1 MLNNFVLAFLI
12 VLIMVTIVKYA
23 TAQPIPLVPPPSPE
37 STTEQQR
44 VSQND
49 RVPPKIEI
57 LTNELHEGK
66 NVFNVRI
73 TDNSSLTT
81 REVEYVHDGQ
91 LRADGLFRD
100 QNNVYKALIDIH
112 PPSRIVTV
120 TVADANGNVASDYR
134 EYEITQPQDLF
145 TQIFDKLSQTVSYI
159 QGLLGW

>member
-1 MLNNFVLAFLI
+1 MI
-12 VLIMVTIVKYA
+12 A
-23 TAQPIPLVPPPSPE
+23 TFRCANGQPIPLVPPPSPE

-66 NVFNVRI
+66 NVFKVRI

-81 REVEYVHDGQ
+81 REVEYVHNGQ

-112 PPSRIVTV
+112 SPSRIVTV
-120 TVADANGNVASDYR
+120 TAADANGNVASDYR
-134 EYEITQPQDLF
+134 EYEITRSQNFF
-145 TQIFDKLSQTVSYI
+145 TLIIDKLSQTVSYI
-159 QGLLGW
+159 QKLLGW